1 MKKITFVSLS
11 IVSLIGLYS
20 CCGNKEGKT
29 SDLQTFVSKMDSLA
43 NQPITETKVNAE
55 LLWKFGRIGGFCL
68 SPDQKS
74 IVYTVTRYSI
84 SENKGYIVNSCSKDE
99 LSELKVKI
107 TAYINN
113 IYDIPAFIMDDPC
126 LPEDV
131 KNKYQALQKNNETV
145 EQYRKSR
152 GEKPKN
158 MTDEEWV
165 GLWDEWYQENSS
177 IPYQQP
183 YVKAV
188 KDFLGITPN

>member
-1 MKKITFVSLS
+1 MMKKICNKIPLILS
-11 IVSLIGLYS
+11 VISITLSCITLIIALKPKG
-20 CCGNKEGKT
+20 
-29 SDLQTFVSKMDSLA
+29 
-43 NQPITETKVNAE
+43 
-55 LLWKFGRIGGFCL
+55 
-68 SPDQKS
+68 
-74 IVYTVTRYSI
+74 I